1 LLGQTIPQGMADIKE
16 QVRAW
21 MNLQQVNRVL
31 DGVLEHRVKDV
42 ADLSLLEYQALFRL
56 QIASGH
62 PLHMSEIASQLINS
76 PSGMTR
82 IADRLEKVGLIERAT
97 PQDNRR
103 VVLVKLTD
111 RGREVL
117 SEADRAFRDA
127 LRESFSSHLSEG
139 ELAEL
144 RRLMRKLL
152 EGNGA
157 WTAARCSPGEPP
169 ASS

>member
-1 LLGQTIPQGMADIKE
+1 MPDTKE
-16 QVRAW
+16 QVTAW

-31 DGVLEHRVKDV
+31 EGLLEHRVREV
-42 ADLSLLEYQALFRL
+42 ADLSLPEYEALFRL

-82 IADRLEKVGLIERAT
+82 IADRLEKDGLIERET
-97 PQDNRR
+97 PPDNRR
-103 VVLVKLTD
+103 VVLVTLTD
-111 RGREVL
+111 RGRKVL
-117 SEADRAFRDA
+117 DQADQAFREA
-127 LRESFSSHLSEG
+127 LRESFSSHLSET
-139 ELAEL
+139 ELNDL
-144 RRLMRKLL
+144 RRIMRKLL
-152 EGNGA
+152 EGNSA

>member
-1 LLGQTIPQGMADIKE
+1 MGDTRE
-16 QVRAW
+16 HVRAW
-21 MNLQQVNRVL
+21 INLQQVNRVL
-31 DGVLEHRVKDV
+31 EGVLETRIREV
-42 ADLSLLEYQALFRL
+42 ADLSLPEYEALFRL
-56 QIASGH
+56 RITSGH

-82 IADRLEKVGLIERAT
+82 IADRLEKDGLIERET
-97 PQDNRR
+97 PPDNRR

-117 SEADRAFRDA
+117 ERADHAFRGG
-127 LRESFSSHLSEG
+127 LEESFSSHLSEI
-139 ELAEL
+139 ELADL

-152 EGNGA
+152 EGNSA
-157 WTAARCSPGEPP
+157 WTPARCSPGETP

>member
-1 LLGQTIPQGMADIKE
+1 MADTQE
-16 QVRAW
+16 QVTAW

-31 DGVLEHRVKDV
+31 EGVLEHRVKEV
-42 ADLSLLEYQALFRL
+42 ADLSLPEYEALFRL

-62 PLHMSEIASQLINS
+62 PLQMSEIASQLINS

-82 IADRLEKVGLIERAT
+82 IVDRLERDGLIERET
-97 PQDNRR
+97 PADNRR

-111 RGREVL
+111 HGRKVL
-117 SEADRAFRDA
+117 NRADEAFRQA
-127 LRESFSSHLSEG
+127 LRESFSSHLSEA
-139 ELAEL
+139 ELADL

-152 EGNGA
+152 EGNSA
-157 WTAARCSPGEPP
+157 WTPARCSPGEPP

>member
-1 LLGQTIPQGMADIKE
+1 VGQTIPEDMADTKE
-16 QVRAW
+16 QVTAW

-31 DGVLEHRVKDV
+31 EGLLERRVKEV
-42 ADLSLLEYQALFRL
+42 AELSLPEYQALFRL

-62 PLHMSEIASQLINS
+62 PLHMSQIASQLINS

-82 IADRLEKVGLIERAT
+82 IADRLERVGLIERET
-97 PQDNRR
+97 PADNRR

-111 RGREVL
+111 RGRKVL
-117 SEADRAFRDA
+117 NQADQAFREA
-127 LRESFSSHLSEG
+127 LRESFSSHLSES

-152 EGNGA
+152 EGNSA

>member
-1 LLGQTIPQGMADIKE
+1 MIDAKE
-16 QVRAW
+16 PLRAW

-31 DGVLEHRVKDV
+31 EGVLEHRVREV
-42 ADLSLLEYQALFRL
+42 ADLSLPEYEALFRL
-56 QIASGH
+56 RIATGH
-62 PLHMSEIASQLINS
+62 PLQMSEIASQLINS

-82 IADRLEKVGLIERAT
+82 IADRLEKDGLIERGT
-97 PQDNRR
+97 PPDNRR

-117 SEADRAFRDA
+117 ERADQAFRRG
-127 LRESFSSHLSEG
+127 LEESFSSHLSEG
-139 ELAEL
+139 ELADL

-152 EGNGA
+152 EGNSA
-157 WTAARCSPGEPP
+157 WTPARCSPGEPP

>member
-1 LLGQTIPQGMADIKE
+1 MADTQE
-16 QVRAW
+16 QVTAW

-31 DGVLEHRVKDV
+31 EGVLEHRVKEV
-42 ADLSLLEYQALFRL
+42 ADLSLPEYEALFRL

-62 PLHMSEIASQLINS
+62 PLQMSEIASQLINS

-82 IADRLEKVGLIERAT
+82 IVDRLDRDGLIERET
-97 PQDNRR
+97 PADNRR

-111 RGREVL
+111 HGRKVL
-117 SEADRAFRDA
+117 NRADEAFRQA
-127 LRESFSSHLSEG
+127 LRESFSSHLSEA
-139 ELAEL
+139 ELADL

-152 EGNGA
+152 EGNSA
-157 WTAARCSPGEPP
+157 WTPARCSPGEPP

>member
-1 LLGQTIPQGMADIKE
+1 MKDARE
-16 QVRAW
+16 QVTAW

-31 DGVLEHRVKDV
+31 EGVLEDRVKEV
-42 ADLSLLEYQALFRL
+42 ADLTLPEYEALFRL

-82 IADRLEKVGLIERAT
+82 IADRLEKDGLIQRET
-97 PQDNRR
+97 PRDNRR
-103 VVLVKLTD
+103 VVLIKLTD
-111 RGREVL
+111 RGRKVL
-117 SEADRAFRDA
+117 GEADEAFREA
-127 LRESFSSHLSEG
+127 LRQSFSSHLSDG

-144 RRLMRKLL
+144 RRLMRKVL
-152 EGNGA
+152 EGNSA

>member
-1 LLGQTIPQGMADIKE
+1 LAGQTIPVAMTDAKE
-16 QVRAW
+16 PLTTW

-31 DGVLEHRVKDV
+31 EGVLEHRIREV
-42 ADLSLLEYQALFRL
+42 ADLSLPEYEALFRL
-56 QIASGH
+56 RVASGH

-82 IADRLEKVGLIERAT
+82 IADRLEKDGLIERQT
-97 PQDNRR
+97 PPDNRR
-103 VVLVKLTD
+103 VVLVMLTD
-111 RGREVL
+111 RGRTVL
-117 SEADRAFRDA
+117 DQADKAFREA
-127 LRESFSSHLSEG
+127 LKESFSSHLSES
-139 ELAEL
+139 ELADL
-144 RRLMRKLL
+144 RGLMRKVL

>member
-1 LLGQTIPQGMADIKE
+1 MADTQE
-16 QVRAW
+16 QVTAW

-31 DGVLEHRVKDV
+31 EGVLEHRVREV
-42 ADLSLLEYQALFRL
+42 AGLSLPEFEALFRL
-56 QIASGH
+56 LIASGH
-62 PLHMSEIASQLINS
+62 PLQMSEIASQLINS

-82 IADRLEKVGLIERAT
+82 IADRLERDGLIERET
-97 PQDNRR
+97 PADNRR

-111 RGREVL
+111 KGRKVL
-117 SEADRAFRDA
+117 NQADEAFREA
-127 LRESFSSHLSEG
+127 LRESFSSHLSES

-152 EGNGA
+152 EGNSA

>member
-1 LLGQTIPQGMADIKE
+1 MADTQE
-16 QVRAW
+16 QVTAW

-31 DGVLEHRVKDV
+31 EGVLEHRVKEV
-42 ADLSLLEYQALFRL
+42 ADLSLPEFEALFRL
-56 QIASGH
+56 LIASGH
-62 PLHMSEIASQLINS
+62 PLQMSEIASQLINS

-82 IADRLEKVGLIERAT
+82 IADRLERDGLIERET
-97 PQDNRR
+97 PADNRR

-111 RGREVL
+111 KGRKVL
-117 SEADRAFRDA
+117 NQADEAFREA
-127 LRESFSSHLSEG
+127 LRESFSSHLSES

-152 EGNGA
+152 EGNSA

>member
-1 LLGQTIPQGMADIKE
+1 LPSETIPQDMAETKE
-16 QVRAW
+16 QLGTW

-31 DGVLEHRVKDV
+31 EGLLEHRVKEV
-42 ADLSLLEYQALFRL
+42 ADLSLPEFQALFRL
-56 QIASGH
+56 HIASDQ

-82 IADRLEKVGLIERAT
+82 IADRLEKGGLIERVT

-117 SEADRAFRDA
+117 AEADRAFRDA
-127 LRESFSSHLSEG
+127 LQASFSSHLSES

-152 EGNGA
+152 EANSA
-157 WTAARCSPGEPP
+157 WTPARCSPGEPP

>member
-1 LLGQTIPQGMADIKE
+1 LASQTIPQGMADIRE

-31 DGVLEHRVKDV
+31 EGVLEHRVKEV
-42 ADLSLLEYQALFRL
+42 AGISLLEYQALFRL

-82 IADRLEKVGLIERAT
+82 IADRLEKGGLIERAT

-103 VVLVKLTD
+103 VVLIELTD

-117 SEADRAFRDA
+117 AEADRAFREA
-127 LRESFSSHLSEG
+127 LQESFSSHLSES
-139 ELAEL
+139 ELAEM

>member
-1 LLGQTIPQGMADIKE
+1 MADRKE
-16 QVRAW
+16 QVTTW
-21 MNLQQVNRVL
+21 INLQQVNRVL
-31 DGVLEHRVKDV
+31 EGVLEHRVREV
-42 ADLSLLEYQALFRL
+42 ADLSLPEYEALFRL
-56 QIASGH
+56 EIASGY

-82 IADRLEKVGLIERAT
+82 IADRLERDGLIERET
-97 PQDNRR
+97 PPDNRR
-103 VVLVKLTD
+103 VVLIRLTD

-117 SEADRAFRDA
+117 ERADQAFRGA
-127 LRESFSSHLSEG
+127 LEESFSSHLSEG
-139 ELAEL
+139 DLADL

-152 EGNGA
+152 EGNSA

>member
-1 LLGQTIPQGMADIKE
+1 MVNVRE
-16 QVRAW
+16 QVTAW

-31 DGVLEHRVKDV
+31 VAVLEQRVREV
-42 ADLSLLEYQALFRL
+42 ADLSLPEFEALFRL
-56 QIASGH
+56 HIASGH

-82 IADRLEKVGLIERAT
+82 IADRLEKDGLIRRET
-97 PQDNRR
+97 PPDNRR
-103 VVLVKLTD
+103 VVLVTLTY
-111 RGREVL
+111 RGRKIL
-117 SEADRAFRDA
+117 DQADQAFREA
-127 LRESFSSHLSEG
+127 LEESFSSHLSESD
-139 ELAEL
+139 LADL

-152 EGNGA
+152 EGNSA

>member
-1 LLGQTIPQGMADIKE
+1 MADTQE
-16 QVRAW
+16 QVTAW

-31 DGVLEHRVKDV
+31 EGVLEHRVKEV
-42 ADLSLLEYQALFRL
+42 ADLSLPEYEALFRL

-62 PLHMSEIASQLINS
+62 PLQMSEIASQLINS

-82 IADRLEKVGLIERAT
+82 IVDRLDRDGLIERET
-97 PQDNRR
+97 PADNRR

-111 RGREVL
+111 HGRKVL
-117 SEADRAFRDA
+117 NRADEAFREA
-127 LRESFSSHLSEG
+127 LRESFSSHLSEA
-139 ELAEL
+139 ELADL

-152 EGNGA
+152 EGNSA
-157 WTAARCSPGEPP
+157 WTPARCSPGEPP

>member
-1 LLGQTIPQGMADIKE
+1 MKDARE
-16 QVRAW
+16 QVTAW

-31 DGVLEHRVKDV
+31 EGVLEDRVKEV
-42 ADLSLLEYQALFRL
+42 ADLTLPEYEALFRL

-82 IADRLEKVGLIERAT
+82 IADRLEKDGLIQRET
-97 PQDNRR
+97 PRDNRR
-103 VVLVKLTD
+103 VVLIKLTD
-111 RGREVL
+111 RGRKVL
-117 SEADRAFRDA
+117 GEADEAFREA
-127 LRESFSSHLSEG
+127 LRQSFSSHLSES

-144 RRLMRKLL
+144 RRLMRKVL
-152 EGNGA
+152 EGNSA

>member
-1 LLGQTIPQGMADIKE
+1 LPGQTIPEDMADTKE
-16 QVRAW
+16 QVTAW

-31 DGVLEHRVKDV
+31 EGLLERRVRE
-42 ADLSLLEYQALFRL
+42 ATDLSLPEYQALFRL

-82 IADRLEKVGLIERAT
+82 IADRLEKGGLIERAT

-103 VVLVKLTD
+103 IVLVELTD

-117 SEADRAFRDA
+117 AEADRAFREA
-127 LRESFSSHLSEG
+127 LQESFSSHLSESD
-139 ELAEL
+139 LAEL

-152 EGNGA
+152 EGNSA

>member
-1 LLGQTIPQGMADIKE
+1 MADTQE
-16 QVRAW
+16 QVTAW

-31 DGVLEHRVKDV
+31 EGVLEHRVKEV
-42 ADLSLLEYQALFRL
+42 ADLSLPEYEALFRL

-62 PLHMSEIASQLINS
+62 PLQMSEIASQLINS

-82 IADRLEKVGLIERAT
+82 IVDRLERDGLIERET
-97 PQDNRR
+97 PADNRR

-111 RGREVL
+111 QGRKVL
-117 SEADRAFRDA
+117 NQAAEAFRQE

-157 WTAARCSPGEPP
+157 WTASRCSPGEPP